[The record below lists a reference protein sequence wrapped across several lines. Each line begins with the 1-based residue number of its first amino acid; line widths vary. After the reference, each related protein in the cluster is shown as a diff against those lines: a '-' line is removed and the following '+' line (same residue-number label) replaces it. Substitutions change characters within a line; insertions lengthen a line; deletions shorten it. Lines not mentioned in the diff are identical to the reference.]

1 MMNTYRSLFAAA
13 SSLAFGLTACV
24 GTHVPSALTVEAS
37 IASVTLADDCP
48 PAAAR
53 PEADCEPG
61 LVGGCG
67 FCQQSSIQLHLT
79 AGAEGTEVPFELV
92 SIRVFD
98 ADGAPVA
105 LTVRNPR
112 EFALGEYRVWDERI
126 APSDDLSVTYDT
138 SSLDGS
144 LAAFYDP
151 SGRLALLHVVVVV
164 RIDGVDRT
172 LEADASREPE
182 IAT

>member
-1 MMNTYRSLFAAA
+1 MMNTHRSFFAVA
-13 SSLAFGLTACV
+13 SSLALGLTACV
-24 GTHVPSALTVEAS
+24 GAHTPSALAVEAS

-48 PAAAR
+48 SAAAR
-53 PEADCEPG
+53 PEGDCESG
-61 LVGGCG
+61 LIGGCG
-67 FCQQSSIQLHLT
+67 FCRQSSLQLHLT
-79 AGAEGTEVPFELV
+79 AGAVGTEVPFELV

-98 ADGAPVA
+98 ADGEPVA
-105 LTVRNPR
+105 LTARNPR
-112 EFALGEYRVWDERI
+112 EFASGEYRVWDERI

-144 LAAFYDP
+144 SAAFYDG

>member
-1 MMNTYRSLFAAA
+1 MTNAQRSFFAAA
-13 SSLAFGLTACV
+13 SCLALGLTACL
-24 GTHVPSALTVEAS
+24 GSHTTSALAVEAS
-37 IASVTLADDCP
+37 IASVTLAGDCLDV
-48 PAAAR
+48 AGLR
-53 PEADCEPG
+53 QDADCAPG
-61 LVGGCG
+61 LTSCD
-67 FCQQSSIQLHLT
+67 FCQQSSIQLRLT
-79 AGAEGTEVPFELV
+79 ASADGTEVPFELV

-105 LTVRNPR
+105 LTARNPR
-112 EFALGEYRVWDERI
+112 EFAAGEYRSWDERI

-138 SSLDGS
+138 SSLDGLS
-144 LAAFYDP
+144 TAFYDGA
-151 SGRLALLHVVVVV
+151 GRLALLHVVVVV

>member
-1 MMNTYRSLFAAA
+1 MNTRRTFLAAT
-13 SSLAFGLTACV
+13 SCLALGLTACL
-24 GTHVPSALTVEAS
+24 GTHTPSALEVEAS

-48 PAAAR
+48 SAEAR
-53 PEADCEPG
+53 PEGDCAPG
-61 LVGGCG
+61 LIGGCG
-67 FCQQSSIQLHLT
+67 FCQQSSIQFRLT

-98 ADGAPVA
+98 ADGEPIA
-105 LTVRNPR
+105 LSARNPR
-112 EFALGEYRVWDERI
+112 EFAAGEYRVWDERI
-126 APSDDLSVTYDT
+126 APRDDLSVTYDT

-144 LAAFYDP
+144 SAAFYDP

-164 RIDGVDRT
+164 RIDGVERT

>member
-1 MMNTYRSLFAAA
+1 MTNVQRSFFAAA
-13 SSLAFGLTACV
+13 SCMALGLSACL
-24 GTHVPSALTVEAS
+24 GTHTSSALSVEAS

-48 PAAAR
+48 AASAR

-61 LVGGCG
+61 LTGGCG
-67 FCQQSSIQLHLT
+67 FCQQSSIQLRLT

-98 ADGAPVA
+98 ADGVPASIVA
-105 LTVRNPR
+105 RSPR
-112 EFALGEYRVWDERI
+112 EFADGEYRVWDERI
-126 APSDDLSVTYDT
+126 APRDDLSVTYDT
-138 SSLDGS
+138 TSLDGTS
-144 LAAFYDP
+144 TAFYAG
-151 SGRLALLHVVVVV
+151 GRLALLHVVVVV
-164 RIDGVDRT
+164 RIDGVERT